1 LNRKIVFIAALL
13 AGAAGCANDAPMAP
27 ADGPALELANGVEL
41 SLVQGDEQTGAPGK
55 PLAAWLVV
63 RVLDQNKHP
72 VAGAVVNWV
81 AVSGGG
87 SVSIRQSGTDAGGY
101 AWTRWT
107 LGPAEGEQ
115 TVRASGTG
123 GTILFTANRAKPAH
137 GVPVAMHVIPSS
149 VWLTVGDTARLR
161 VVFLD
166 AEGNVVPGPRPTF
179 NSFSH
184 YATVDQSGLVRAT
197 QAANGG
203 IEVLAPPFRRFASV
217 NPWSR
222 AHERY
227 GSPRDWLYV
236 VPEAIN
242 MLPGDTTRLHAL
254 WVDGSGAV
262 SNARDATWSS
272 LSPSTATVLPG
283 GKVTSVRDWG
293 GAAIYARR
301 GDRVGRSDVGVTRP
315 QGWYPGLILTGI
327 TISPATV
334 SAGGAEGQVAFSVYY
349 VTDGPAR
356 LSRFTVQVRTP
367 GGVTGEQTW
376 SGSTGTMR
384 VPKGTP
390 PGRYD
395 IVKVTLTDNL
405 GKSDYVVASQ
415 LQSRGSPTY
424 VTVTP

>member
-1 LNRKIVFIAALL
+1 
-13 AGAAGCANDAPMAP
+13 MAP
-27 ADGPALELANGVEL
+27 PAGPVLDRANGVTL
-41 SLVQGDEQTGAPGK
+41 SMAQGDGQTGLPGT
-55 PLAAWLVV
+55 PLPTLLVV
-63 RVLDQNKHP
+63 RVLDQAKRP
-72 VAGAVVNWV
+72 IAGAVVNWV

-87 SVSIRQSGTDAGGY
+87 SVSIRRSNTDASGY
-101 AWTRWT
+101 ASTRWT
-107 LGPAEGEQ
+107 LGAAEGEQ
-115 TVRASGTG
+115 TVRASGKG
-123 GTILFTANRAKPAH
+123 GTFLFSANRAH
-137 GVPVAMHVIPSS
+137 GVPVAMHVIPGS

-179 NSFSH
+179 KSFSH
-184 YATVDQSGLVRAT
+184 YATVDQNGVVRAT

-203 IEVLAPPFRRFASV
+203 IEILAPPFRRFASV

-227 GSPRDWLYV
+227 GSPRNWLYV

-242 MLPGDTTRLHAL
+242 ILPGDTTRLHAL
-254 WVDGSGAV
+254 WVDGNGAV
-262 SNARDATWSS
+262 SNARDAAWSS

-283 GKVTSVRDWG
+283 GKVTAVRDWG

-301 GDRVGRSDVGVTRP
+301 SDRVGRSDVGVTRP
-315 QGWYPGLILTGI
+315 QGWYPGLILTGV
-327 TISPATV
+327 TISSATV
-334 SAGGAEGQVAFSVYY
+334 RAGASVGWVTFSVYY
-349 VTDGPAR
+349 ITDGPAR
-356 LSRFTVQVRTP
+356 LSRFTVQLRAPDGT
-367 GGVTGEQTW
+367 TREQSW
-376 SGSTGTMR
+376 NGSSGTMR
-384 VPKGTP
+384 MPKGSA

-424 VTVTP
+424 FTVVR